1 MTEQPAQS
9 DSLVDVLTDA
19 SRTQI
24 AALSAAAEFWA
35 SWAESSAS
43 FSRGMAQELADISR
57 SDTPTNEIIGR
68 VTDLNREYLRKLT
81 ELPTLSV
88 KQFEEELKKIDER
101 ANTRPQRRARAK
113 S

>member
-1 MTEQPAQS
+1 MAGQPDQS

-24 AALSAAAEFWA
+24 AALSAAVEFWA
-35 SWAESSAS
+35 SWAESSAT
-43 FSRGMAQELADISR
+43 FSRELAEELGEISR
-57 SDTPTNEIIGR
+57 SETPTNEVIGR
-68 VTDLNREYLRKLT
+68 ITDLNRAYLRRLT

-88 KQFEEELKKIDER
+88 SRFEEQLKKVDER
-101 ANTRPQRRARAK
+101 AKGRPQRRARVK